1 MNNCVRAYVGKVTYK
16 QESQVHTQLGT
27 RCWQHCFLQQIRKY
41 IKLERLCSE
50 VDAESI
56 SIEWTAVVQC
66 YTRVELN
73 FTLGVP

>member
-56 SIEWTAVVQC
+56 SKVVQC
-66 YTRVELN
+66 YTGMELN
-73 FTLGVP
+73 LTLSVP